1 MDHFRDVELGK
12 AILCFIDLETTGLST
27 LDRGLV
33 PKTHPSR
40 YHRVVELGAV
50 KMNAATGRVE
60 EYRTFVNPGRPIPAE
75 ATWIHG
81 IEDGD
86 VAEAPDAIDALRA
99 FNVFSMDCHMVL
111 GFNSPFD
118 LRFLVHEYLLAGEEP
133 PAIAFYDVGR
143 LAARLGYGRQSLDEL
158 CVTLG
163 VVRPGAEQR
172 LAAAAREREGP
183 FVLFSISLV
192 DSTILESDSGTG
204 QDEDRAHR
212 AVPDARAT
220 AECFLKLMTT
230 HFTDATR
237 LSEVAAKH
245 DEATPVYSTE
255 KAIKTVRE
263 NDPEYRPRICVTGKV
278 EGLLR
283 KEIVQQLADI
293 GYDYLPRVNPTVEFL
308 VVGAKPGPTK
318 LWDADKYGVEIV
330 SADDFVKWLAAGQEA
345 KKTQ

>member
-1 MDHFRDVELGK
+1 
-12 AILCFIDLETTGLST
+12 
-27 LDRGLV
+27 
-33 PKTHPSR
+33 
-40 YHRVVELGAV
+40 
-50 KMNAATGRVE
+50 MNAATGRVE
-60 EYRTFVNPGRPIPAE
+60 EYRTFVNPGRPIPVE

-81 IEDGD
+81 IKDED
-86 VAEAPDAIDALRA
+86 VAGAPTAINVLRA
-99 FNVFSMDCHMVL
+99 FNVFRMDCHMIL

-133 PAIAFYDVGR
+133 PPIAFYDVGR
-143 LAARLGYGRQSLDEL
+143 LAARLGYGRLSLDEL

-172 LAAAAREREGP
+172 IAAAAREKEAAG
-183 FVLFSISLV
+183 VWFSLSLS
-192 DSTILESDSGTG
+192 DLTLGRSDSGTPVSA
-204 QDEDRAHR
+204 EDLAHR

-220 AECFLKLMTT
+220 AECFLRLMVA
-230 HFTDATR
+230 HFGDAST

-293 GYDYLPRVNPTVEFL
+293 GYDYLPRVNDTVEFL

-330 SADDFVKWLAAGQEA
+330 SADDFVKWLAARQEA
-345 KKTQ
+345 TKTR